1 MTQDTQPQAAENE
14 AAEKAPKR
22 NISFVA
28 REAIREGLSNAEALA
43 RVKAEFPDA
52 NTTVASIAWYRNDLR
67 KKGENY
73 PSPARPKKEKAPKAP
88 KAADAKTE
96 VKAKP
101 TKAKAVES
109 APADEGSFE

>member
-1 MTQDTQPQAAENE
+1 MSQDTQPQAAENE
-14 AAEKAPKR
+14 VAEKEPKR

-52 NTTVASIAWYRNDLR
+52 NTTVSSIAWYRNDLR

-73 PSPARPKKEKAPKAP
+73 PSPARPKKEKAPKA
-88 KAADAKTE
+88 ADAKTD

-101 TKAKAVES
+101 SKAKATES
-109 APADEGSFE
+109 APADEGGFE

>member
-1 MTQDTQPQAAENE
+1 MSQDTQSQAAENE
-14 AAEKAPKR
+14 VVEKEPKR

-52 NTTVASIAWYRNDLR
+52 NTTVSSIAWYRNDLR
-67 KKGENY
+67 KKGENF

-88 KAADAKTE
+88 KAADAKAD

-109 APADEGSFE
+109 ALADEGGFE

>member
-1 MTQDTQPQAAENE
+1 MSQDTQPQDTKNE
-14 AAEKAPKR
+14 AVEKAPKR

-52 NTTVASIAWYRNDLR
+52 NTTVSSIAWYRNDLR

-73 PSPARPKKEKAPKAP
+73 PSPARPKKEKAPKA
-88 KAADAKTE
+88 KAADAKTD

-101 TKAKAVES
+101 SKAKATES
-109 APADEGSFE
+109 APADEGGFE